1 MKTLRISLIIS
12 IFIISILGSCSSQDV
27 TEKKIPS
34 QSFKPTL
41 ILVSFDGCRYD
52 YPSLAQTPA
61 LDQIEAEGVK
71 AKGLKTSFPS
81 KTFPNHLSIVTGL
94 YPENHGIIANRI
106 YDNIA
111 DEFYTLGS
119 NAVTESKWYQG
130 EPIWV
135 TAEKQGLKT
144 ATFFWPGSEAK
155 INGFR
160 PAYYKAY
167 EHTFPYQKRVKQVL
181 DWLDLP
187 DDKRP
192 QFLTLYF
199 DEPDSSGHR
208 YGPASSEAIAALENV
223 DKQLL
228 NLIQGIKSRNLE
240 NKVNLMVVSDHG
252 MTSLSRDKVIFLDDY
267 IDMDNVK
274 IVDYSA
280 VVAIRPRE
288 GEIENV
294 YQQLKGAHP
303 NMQIYRKG
311 EVPEKFH
318 YNNHKFIQPIIGV
331 LDLGWS
337 ATTHSY
343 FDSHKNF
350 PSKGAHGFDPDYQEM
365 NAIFYAKGPAFKKG
379 AQLPIL
385 QNTNIYELMCS
396 ILKITPAPNDGNIE
410 VFKGVLKD

>member
-1 MKTLRISLIIS
+1 MKLLKFLLILS
-12 IFIISILGSCSSQDV
+12 IFLEGCSSHNITDTKTPQ
-27 TEKKIPS
+27 

-41 ILVSFDGCRYD
+41 ILVSFDGVRYD
-52 YPSLAQTPA
+52 YPSLTQTPA
-61 LDQIEAEGVK
+61 LDQIEENGIK
-71 AKGLKTSFPS
+71 ANGLKTSFPS

-94 YPENHGIIANRI
+94 FPENHGIIANRI
-106 YDNIA
+106 YDDTTNK
-111 DEFYTLGS
+111 FYTLGG

-160 PAYYKAY
+160 PTYYKAY
-167 EHTFPYQKRVKQVL
+167 EHQFSYEKRVEQIL
-181 DWLDLP
+181 DWLDLS

-208 YGPASSEAIAALENV
+208 YGPASSEALIALENV

-228 NLIQGIKSRNLE
+228 NLLQGIKSRNLE
-240 NKVNLMVVSDHG
+240 DKVNLMVVSDHG
-252 MTSLSRDKVIFLDDY
+252 MTSLSRDKVLFLDDY

-274 IVDYSA
+274 IIDYSA

-288 GEIENV
+288 GETESV
-294 YQQLKGAHP
+294 YQKLKDVHP
-303 NMQIYRKG
+303 HMQVYRKG
-311 EVPEKFH
+311 EIPEKYH
-318 YNNHKFIQPIIGV
+318 YNNYKFIQPIIGV

-337 ATTHSY
+337 ATTHSS
-343 FDSHKNF
+343 FDSHTNY
-350 PSKGAHGFDPDYQEM
+350 PSKGSHGFDPDNQEM
-365 NAIFYAKGPAFKKG
+365 NAIFYATGPAFKKG
-379 AQLPIL
+379 VQLSVI
-385 QNTNIYELMCS
+385 QNTNLYELMCA
-396 ILKITPAPNDGNIE
+396 ILKITPAPNDGNLD
-410 VFKGVLKD
+410 VFKDVLID